1 MTTKLPRHSL
11 LRRDLE
17 RLVAHG
23 DWLPV
28 GTIPHNVA
36 VAELLSATGSSRR
49 AARAATATRVPP
61 TRGAM
66 RFDS

>member
-36 VAELLSATGSSRR
+36 VAELLEADGLIETRGEGRDR
-49 AARAATATRVPP
+49 YARATDAGRDAL
-61 TRGAM
+61 
-66 RFDS
+66 